1 MRKPWRGLVPGLVI
15 GFGIV
20 AATLVAKRA
29 SEPLIAPVVLAAAIL
44 ASDALAA
51 GERGQ
56 RRRPS
61 AGAWILAA
69 AGVIDCLIVGR
80 PRVAESMP
88 LVGTV
93 AWLVL
98 LLPNSRPQ
106 PCLPSRS

>member
-1 MRKPWRGLVPGLVI
+1 MRKAWHGLVPGLVI
-15 GFGIV
+15 GSGIV
-20 AATLVAKRA
+20 AATLVAKHA
-29 SEPLIAPVVLAAAIL
+29 SEPLVAPAVLAVSIL
-44 ASDALAA
+44 AADALAA

-69 AGVIDCLIVGR
+69 AGVIDGLIVGR
-80 PRVAESMP
+80 PRVAEAMP

-106 PCLPSRS
+106 PCLPPR